1 MGSSKDRSSSAARH
15 ASADDGFEELREAF
29 RTRLQS
35 ESVHF
40 VTLSAAL
47 AHAEDNA
54 VGIFDDLQCRAHE
67 LCGGAT
73 IFAASDVAA
82 AAHALERAAIHASQ
96 SRADH
101 SDAAVWSSLVALV
114 QLMTEMGGGARAPG

>member
-1 MGSSKDRSSSAARH
+1 MGSSKDRRSNAVKQ
-15 ASADDGFEELREAF
+15 ASADDGFEELRDAF
-29 RTRLQS
+29 RTRLQR

-47 AHAEDNA
+47 AHAEENA
-54 VGIFDDLQCRAHE
+54 GVIFDDLQCRAHQ

-73 IFAASDVAA
+73 IFEASDVAA
-82 AAHALERAAIHASQ
+82 AAYALEQAAIHASQ

-101 SDAAVWSSLVALV
+101 SDAAVWNSLVALV
-114 QLMTEMGGGARAPG
+114 HLMAEMGGGVRPPG